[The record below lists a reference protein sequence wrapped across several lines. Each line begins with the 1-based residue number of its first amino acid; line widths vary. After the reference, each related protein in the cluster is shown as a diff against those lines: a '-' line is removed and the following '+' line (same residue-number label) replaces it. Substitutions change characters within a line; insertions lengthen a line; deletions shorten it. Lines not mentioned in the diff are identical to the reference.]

1 MLFIA
6 MVADRCQYL
15 CPLYAGVCFCYCKL
29 LMVCNDHVFVSTQHI
44 QAVYNILSKV
54 FLVFPQFSFGN
65 GLMELAR
72 VDLQVQILST
82 YGVDAYKNPFS
93 LDVLGWM
100 LISLVLQGFI
110 CFTLRLLMN
119 KWLLRRVRWGVWS
132 RAESGGKTDDRSD
145 GL

>member
-1 MLFIA
+1 MINKLTTP
-6 MVADRCQYL
+6 L
-15 CPLYAGVCFCYCKL
+15 CL
-29 LMVCNDHVFVSTQHI
+29 VFQNI
-44 QAVYNILSKV
+44 QAVYHTLSKV

-93 LDVLGWM
+93 MDVLGWM
-100 LISLVLQGFI
+100 FISLFLQGFI

-119 KWLLRRVRWGVWS
+119 KWLLRKVR
-132 RAESGGKTDDRSD
+132 
-145 GL
+145 